1 MKSKLTIAVTLLLCM
16 LCVLLSVPLSAK
28 AEEPADTAAVNEM
41 LADTDSITIY
51 GGNAEDT
58 VSGRQLFSNQ
68 IYGSSFGEQLEGGAT
83 DIYAQLQQ
91 HYLVEK
97 ISGAFTF
104 EPSDDNSLYAEV
116 PADDS
121 AAWEEKKA
129 ELSEEISHQMSSAMA
144 AFQYDHPEV
153 YWFRG
158 MEMSWKY
165 EGEYIDNYT
174 KIRWTAKEYTVTPTI
189 YYAGA
194 ADDQDSFE
202 KGVDAA
208 VASLSAEFSTDDTS
222 YEKAKKIHDWINS
235 RVSYN
240 YKAAS
245 YGGSSYM
252 YAHTPYPVFADK
264 YGNEVVCEGYA
275 KAFKILCDRFDIPCT
290 LVSGMAYTGSG
301 SSGEAHMWNLV
312 KMPDEKWYGVDATW
326 DDSGNA
332 GYDTYFAA
340 GANTK
345 GFISTFSK
353 EHVMQTTTVSG
364 AMSFAFPQLEMEA
377 YVPGGGSVLQKGDMN
392 GDGEVNSGDLA
403 LMLQYVNKRI
413 GSESLTEAQ
422 LAAGDVSRTD
432 GEAEGNINSSDLA
445 KLLQYINKR
454 IDSLEE

>member
-28 AEEPADTAAVNEM
+28 AEEPADTAAANEM
-41 LADTDSITIY
+41 LADTDSLTIY
-51 GGNAEDT
+51 GGNAEDA

-68 IYGSSFGEQLEGGAT
+68 IYGSSFGEQLDGIAAE
-83 DIYAQLQQ
+83 IYAQLQQ
-91 HYLVEK
+91 HYIIEK
-97 ISGAFTF
+97 TSEEFSF
-104 EPSDDNSLYAEV
+104 EPSDNNVMYAV
-116 PADDS
+116 VAADDS
-121 AAWEEKKA
+121 AAWEEKKY
-129 ELSEEISHQMSSAMA
+129 EMSEEIGYQMSSAMA

-158 MEMSWKY
+158 IEMSWKY
-165 EGEYIDNYT
+165 EGRYIENNT
-174 KIRWTAKEYTVTPTI
+174 KIRWTIIEYTVKSSI
-189 YYAGA
+189 YYTGA
-194 ADDQDSFE
+194 LEDRDSFDS
-202 KGVDAA
+202 GVEAA
-208 VASLSAEFSTDDTS
+208 VASLSSEFSTDDTS

-240 YKAAS
+240 YDAAS

-340 GANTK
+340 GANTQ
-345 GFISTFSK
+345 GFNSTFAK
-353 EHVMQTTTVSG
+353 EHVMQTVIVSG
-364 AMSFAFPQLEMEA
+364 AMSFVFPQLEMEA
-377 YVPGGGSVLQKGDMN
+377 YVPGGGSELQKGDMN

-403 LMLQYVNKRI
+403 LMLQFVNKRI